1 MQLGC
6 PDGTRGRGLAIG
18 LVDGSHVR
26 ARGVCDLCRSAVLKI
41 VFLQRRPIYHQNGMT
56 VSSYVSIGAHRVR
69 RGTIRGRA
77 GRVLR
82 HDRGR
87 GMGRRAWGWKAVG
100 DRRGPRRSLS
110 SCTHEVAKNGEK
122 KGRVYNC
129 QKPFL
134 SLFFFLS
141 PKALSMPWVAV
152 PILCSRLPAKLR
164 KSLPQ

>member
-1 MQLGC
+1 MSASVLTECVEAQSEG
-6 PDGTRGRGLAIG
+6 G
-18 LVDGSHVR
+18 LVGCCGMIGDEVWVEERGAGKRSVTGGVR
-26 ARGVCDLCRSAVLKI
+26 AE
-41 VFLQRRPIYHQNGMT
+41 
-56 VSSYVSIGAHRVR
+56 VSPVAP
-69 RGTIRGRA
+69 T
-77 GRVLR
+77 
-82 HDRGR
+82 
-87 GMGRRAWGWKAVG
+87 
-100 DRRGPRRSLS
+100 RSLRP
-110 SCTHEVAKNGEK
+110 EK